1 MRCSVGKVFVAFL
14 IVLLS
19 ASGSIVFGGEETTPT
34 EKIRQATGEITGV
47 LNDFCKNPD
56 GKKTECVRKI
66 MVIADRHFD
75 WEEMARRALA
85 RAWEERAPEEKE
97 QFVGL
102 FRALLKNSYIDRIE
116 SYAGEGVVF
125 EGEKT
130 KGTYAIVKTKVVST
144 ARNEELPIF
153 YRLKKKNGEW
163 LVYDIIIEGVSIV
176 KNYYA
181 QFQDV
186 LKRSSYETLVQ
197 RLKEKIAQA
206 ES

>member
-1 MRCSVGKVFVAFL
+1 MRCFLGKVFVAAL
-14 IVLLS
+14 IVLMS
-19 ASGSIVFGGEETTPT
+19 GTGSIVFSGEETPT
-34 EKIRQATGEITGV
+34 EKIRRATGEITGV
-47 LNDFCKNPD
+47 LNDFCKNP
-56 GKKTECVRKI
+56 GGEKTECVRKI

-75 WEEMARRALA
+75 WEEMARRSLA
-85 RAWEERAPEEKE
+85 QAWEERAPEEKE

-102 FRALLKNSYIDRIE
+102 FRELLKNSYIDRIE
-116 SYAGEGVVF
+116 SYAGEEVVF

-197 RLKEKIAQA
+197 RLKDKLAQA

>member
-1 MRCSVGKVFVAFL
+1 MRCSVGKVLLAAL

-19 ASGSIVFGGEETTPT
+19 ASGSVVFGVEETPT
-34 EKIRQATGEITGV
+34 EKVRRVTGEITGV

-56 GKKTECVRKI
+56 GEKTECVKQI

-75 WEEMARRALA
+75 WKEMARRALA
-85 RAWEERAPEEKE
+85 RAWEQRTPEEKE
-97 QFVGL
+97 QFVSL
-102 FRALLKNSYIDRIE
+102 FRELLKNSYVGRIG
-116 SYAGEGVVF
+116 SYAGEEVVF

-130 KGTYAIVKTKVVST
+130 KDNYAVVKTKVVST
-144 ARNEELPIF
+144 ARNEELPVF

-163 LVYDIIIEGVSIV
+163 LVYDIIIVGVSIV

-181 QFQDV
+181 QFRDILQ
-186 LKRSSYETLVQ
+186 RSSYETLVQ
-197 RLKEKIAQA
+197 RIKEKIAQA